1 MANKKFSEF
10 TSQTDSA
17 NVQFVVGYNGSDNV
31 RISPS
36 NLLGAYLPLVGGTMT
51 GNIIFNDNVS
61 ALFGT
66 SSDMTI
72 KHDGSHS
79 KIENNTGHLYIT
91 NESDDKDIIFTTDD
105 GSGGT
110 IEYLR
115 VDGGAENINISKDTV
130 RGDNVKASW
139 GDANDFQIYHDG
151 SNSYIKDTGT
161 GNLFIQAAVN
171 VQIESSTSGENM
183 AVFNENGAVDLYY
196 DNSKKFETTSSGIDI
211 TGTTDTDNL
220 TIAGAQGSDGQ
231 VLTSTGSGVAWEDAS
246 GGATSLNGL
255 TDVLIDGTS
264 SYLVNIPAS
273 LSGNPADNTVFGNG
287 AGNALTSG
295 SSNTFIGH
303 DAGAGVSGD
312 EDNVAIGEGAFSAS
326 NVFKAVAVGYHA
338 GKNNN
343 GNYNVFIG
351 ENAGYNTSSSNNTSV
366 GNNAG
371 RSVTANDHTSIG
383 YQAGYSNTSG
393 SENTN
398 VGHASGYSNTTSSHR
413 TSIGYYANQYI
424 TGNQNTAVGSYA
436 LRGVSGSSTG
446 QYNTA
451 VGYTAG
457 EDMTTGTTNTLVGWG
472 AGKDI
477 TTGSNNSC
485 IGNGSAPSA
494 NDATNEITLGN
505 SSITAIRCQ
514 VQTISALSDERDKTN
529 IEDSA
534 YGLDLINSLKPVTF
548 DWNMRDGAKVGEKDL
563 GFIAQDLQEVDDE
576 NLQLVYS
583 NNPEKLEASYGRLI
597 PVLVKAIQDLSA
609 KVTELENA

>member
-10 TSQTDSA
+10 TLKTSTS
-17 NVQFVVGYNGSDNV
+17 NVDFLVGYDGSDNV
-31 RISPS
+31 RIAPS
-36 NLLGAYLPLVGGTMT
+36 NVG
-51 GNIIFNDNVS
+51 
-61 ALFGT
+61 
-66 SSDMTI
+66 
-72 KHDGSHS
+72 
-79 KIENNTGHLYIT
+79 
-91 NESDDKDIIFTTDD
+91 
-105 GSGGT
+105 
-110 IEYLR
+110 
-115 VDGGAENINISKDTV
+115 
-130 RGDNVKASW
+130 
-139 GDANDFQIYHDG
+139 
-151 SNSYIKDTGT
+151 
-161 GNLFIQAAVN
+161 
-171 VQIESSTSGENM
+171 
-183 AVFNENGAVDLYY
+183 
-196 DNSKKFETTSSGIDI
+196 
-211 TGTTDTDNL
+211 
-220 TIAGAQGSDGQ
+220 
-231 VLTSTGSGVAWEDAS
+231 

-255 TDVLIDGTS
+255 SDVLIDGTS
-264 SYLVNIPAS
+264 NYFVNIPS
-273 LSGNPADNTVFGNG
+273 GLSSNPADNTVIGNG
-287 AGNALTSG
+287 AGNALTTG
-295 SSNTFIGH
+295 SSNTFVGH

-312 EDNVAIGEGAFSAS
+312 EDNVAIGEGAFSSS
-326 NVFKAVAVGYHA
+326 NVFKGVAVGYHA

-343 GNYNVFIG
+343 GNRNVFIG
-351 ENAGYNTSSSNNTSV
+351 ENTGYNTSSSNNTSV

-371 RSVTANDHTSIG
+371 RSVTASDHTSIG

-505 SSITAIRCQ
+505 SSITAIRAQ

-529 IEDSA
+529 IQDSN
-534 YGLDLINSLKPVTF
+534 YGLDFINSLKPVTF

-563 GFIAQDLQEVDDE
+563 GFIAQDLQKVDDE

-583 NNPEKLEASYGRLI
+583 NNPDRLEASYGRLI
-597 PVLVKAIQDLSA
+597 PVLVKAIQ
-609 KVTELENA
+609 ELKSEIENCQNCKNN